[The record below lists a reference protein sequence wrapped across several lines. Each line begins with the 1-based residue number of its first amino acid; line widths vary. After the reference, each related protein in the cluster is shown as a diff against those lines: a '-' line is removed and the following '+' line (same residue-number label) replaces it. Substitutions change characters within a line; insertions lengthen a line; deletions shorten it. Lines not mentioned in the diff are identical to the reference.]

1 MSRTDTGVTSR
12 KQLHIGIV
20 AGEVSGDMLG
30 AGLVRALS
38 KYPVDI
44 RFSGIAGPAMQA
56 LGCESRYPMER
67 LTVMGLEGL
76 FGRVREIF
84 CIRRNLKNY
93 FIDQPPDL
101 FVGIDAPDFNLVLEK
116 HLRRA
121 GIPVV
126 HYVSPTVWAWRGYRI
141 RLIRKAVDMML
152 ALFPFEV
159 DYYHRHDVPV
169 TLVGHPMVREIQ
181 QQPDVAGLKQELGI
195 TPGKRIIALMPG
207 SRRSEIDRLAG
218 DFLEGAKLLADR
230 YPDIQFVSAM
240 PSEELMQA
248 LQHMK
253 RNMTPELDLVCIPGR
268 SRDVMACADV
278 VLLASGTAA
287 LEAAIIGR
295 PMVVAYKVSGMTKLM
310 VKLFASVD
318 YYSMPNHLAGRAI
331 VPELMQDEC
340 TAGNICREVS
350 RYLEDAREVK
360 KITALFTEIRQSLDM
375 DASANAAAA
384 IASMLNIEPPEDDV
398 APC

>member
-38 KYPVDI
+38 QYPVDI

-93 FIDQPPDL
+93 FIDQAPDL

-169 TLVGHPMVREIQ
+169 TLVGHPMVREI
-181 QQPDVAGLKQELGI
+181 PA
-195 TPGKRIIALMPG
+195 TT
-207 SRRSEIDRLAG
+207 RR
-218 DFLEGAKLLADR
+218 
-230 YPDIQFVSAM
+230 
-240 PSEELMQA
+240 
-248 LQHMK
+248 
-253 RNMTPELDLVCIPGR
+253 
-268 SRDVMACADV
+268 
-278 VLLASGTAA
+278 
-287 LEAAIIGR
+287 GR
-295 PMVVAYKVSGMTKLM
+295 PETGTRDNSRQAHHRS
-310 VKLFASVD
+310 D
-318 YYSMPNHLAGRAI
+318 AG
-331 VPELMQDEC
+331 
-340 TAGNICREVS
+340 
-350 RYLEDAREVK
+350 
-360 KITALFTEIRQSLDM
+360 
-375 DASANAAAA
+375 
-384 IASMLNIEPPEDDV
+384 
-398 APC
+398 

>member
-1 MSRTDTGVTSR
+1 MPRPDPPVAAR
-12 KQLHIGIV
+12 RQFHIGIV

-30 AGLVRALS
+30 AGLVKALAR
-38 KYPVDI
+38 YPAD
-44 RFSGIAGPAMQA
+44 FKFTGIAGPAMQA
-56 LGCESRYPMER
+56 LGCESRFAMER

-76 FGRVREIF
+76 FGRIREIF
-84 CIRRNLKNY
+84 CIRRNLKEY
-93 FIDQPPDL
+93 LIAEQPDL

-141 RLIRKAVDMML
+141 RLIRKAVDRML

-159 DYYHRHDVPV
+159 EYYHRHGVPV
-169 TLVGHPMVREIQ
+169 TLVGHPMVREIPA
-181 QQPDVAGLKQELGI
+181 QPDISRYKQEMGI
-195 TPGKRIIALMPG
+195 DPAKRIVALMPG
-207 SRRSEIDRLAG
+207 SRRSEISRLAG
-218 DFLEGAKLLADR
+218 DFLAGAGMLAEKF
-230 YPDIQFVSAM
+230 PGLQFVSAM
-240 PSEELMQA
+240 PNNELMA
-248 LQHMK
+248 ELQVMK
-253 RNMTPELDLVCIPGR
+253 RVHAPDLDLVCVSGR

-331 VPELMQDEC
+331 VPELMQEHC

-350 RYLEDAREVK
+350 RYLEDDQEVK
-360 KITALFTEIRQSLDM
+360 KITALFSELRNSMDM
-375 DASANAAAA
+375 DASAIAAAA
-384 IASMLNIEPPEDDV
+384 IASMLKISAPDDDI
-398 APC
+398 AAC